1 MVNIKE
7 TSGLL
12 LAYLGDA
19 VWELN
24 VRKYFIDKGYN
35 IQNANKASKNLVN
48 AKKQSKLFCEIYD
61 ALPEEYK
68 KIVNRAKNSN
78 IKTFPKSCTIMEYKE
93 ATAFEALI
101 AIFYENNEN
110 DKIKELI
117 KKLEGDV

>member
-24 VRKYFIDKGYN
+24 VRKHFINKGYN
-35 IQNANKASKNLVN
+35 IQNANKASKNFVN
-48 AKKQSKLFCEIYD
+48 AKKQSKIFCEIYD
-61 ALPEEYK
+61 ELPEEYK

-78 IKTFPKSCTIMEYKE
+78 IKTFPKSCTIMEYKH

-110 DKIKELI
+110 DRIEELI

>member
-7 TSGLL
+7 ASGLL

-48 AKKQSKLFCEIYD
+48 AKKQSKLFGEIYD
-61 ALPEEYK
+61 TLPEEYK

-93 ATAFEALI
+93 ATAFEALV

>member
-24 VRKYFIDKGYN
+24 VRKHFIDKGYN
-35 IQNANKASKNLVN
+35 IQKANKASKNFVN
-48 AKKQSKLFCEIYD
+48 AKKQSKIFCEIYD
-61 ALPEEYK
+61 ELPEEYK
-68 KIVNRAKNSN
+68 RIVNRAKNSN
-78 IKTFPKSCTIMEYKE
+78 IKTFPKSCTIIEYKE